1 MQAWKV
7 LGWVLVVVAVLVGAC
22 GRGKPPA
29 GAAPKPLA
37 PVAATPRIVS
47 LSPAVGIM
55 LRDLDLAKYAVGRDR
70 DDMVLPKTLPVCG
83 DQSEPDYE
91 ALLRAHP
98 THILMQWGAREL
110 PGRLVSMAKEH
121 GWDVRNYA
129 LLSLDDIQ
137 KAAMDIQEEIGGGY
151 SARSAYAAGFK
162 GNIDPGPLP
171 PVFARM
177 EAWLPHPGALAA
189 AGRILLLGSVDPPG
203 AVGPGSFHH
212 QILERIG
219 GTPALTTGGA
229 WVTMDAEDV
238 LRLKPDGIIVLSPR
252 PVGAPAAHPSVD
264 ELKAKLGR
272 VGTLDIPAVRNGW
285 IALIDD
291 PLCLTPSTAMID
303 VAEEMKGILEG
314 WAKK

>member
-7 LGWVLVVVAVLVGAC
+7 LGWVLVVLVVALGGC
-22 GRGKPPA
+22 DRGKP
-29 GAAPKPLA
+29 AAPA
-37 PVAATPRIVS
+37 PQGPTAAVPRVVS

-70 DDMVLPKTLPVCG
+70 DDMVLSKALPVCG

-91 ALLRAHP
+91 ALLRVNP

-110 PGRLVSMAKEH
+110 PGRLVGMAKEH

-129 LLSLDDIQ
+129 LLSLDDI
-137 KAAMDIQEEIGGGY
+137 KTAATDINQEIGFGY
-151 SARSAYAAGFK
+151 SARAGHAAGLR
-162 GNIDPGPLP
+162 GNIDPGPHP
-171 PVFARM
+171 PVFGRM
-177 EAWLPHPGALAA
+177 GDAWTPHPGALGA

-203 AVGPGSFHH
+203 VVGPGSFHH

-252 PVGAPAAHPSVD
+252 PVGAPPAHPSAE
-264 ELKAKLGR
+264 ELRAKLGR
-272 VGTLDIPAVRNGW
+272 VGTLDIPAVRNGR

-291 PLCLTPSTAMID
+291 PLCLTPSTAMIG
-303 VAEEMKGILEG
+303 VAEEMRGILEG